1 MLHAHTEGESIT
13 MERFFPWLYDLVM
26 TRAERLAIGPWRR
39 AVVERASGLVLE
51 IASGTGLDFA
61 YYPAGTTIIATEVD
75 ERMLAL
81 ARARAAESS
90 ATVLLVVADAQVL
103 PLRAGVFDSAVVG
116 LAMCTIPSP
125 SRALGELQRVLRD
138 NGSLLMLEHV
148 RSTSALVGRLQDW
161 ATPLWKRVAGGCR
174 LNERTVERIAAAG
187 FRLDSVE
194 AHRPEYVVTIVARK
208 RARGIHQ
215 AVLPGK

>member
-1 MLHAHTEGESIT
+1 

-39 AVVERASGLVLE
+39 AVVERAAGVVLE
-51 IASGTGLDFA
+51 IASGTGLNFA
-61 YYPAGTTIIATEVD
+61 YYAAGTTVIASEVD
-75 ERMLAL
+75 ERMLA
-81 ARARAAESS
+81 RARERAEKSS
-90 ATVLLVVADAQVL
+90 ATVLLVVADAQAL

-116 LAMCTIPSP
+116 LALCTIPSP
-125 SRALGELQRVLRD
+125 TRALDELQRVLRD
-138 NGSLLMLEHV
+138 DGTLLMLEHV

-187 FRLDSVE
+187 FQLDSVE
-194 AHRPEYVVTIVARK
+194 PHRPEYVVTIAARK
-208 RARGIHQ
+208 RVGSIQQALSRG
-215 AVLPGK
+215 K

>member
-1 MLHAHTEGESIT
+1 

-39 AVVERASGLVLE
+39 AVVERAAGVVLE
-51 IASGTGLDFA
+51 IASGTGLNFA
-61 YYPAGTTIIATEVD
+61 YYAAGTTVIASEV
-75 ERMLAL
+75 ER
-81 ARARAAESS
+81 AEKSS
-90 ATVLLVVADAQVL
+90 ATVLLVVADAQAL

-116 LAMCTIPSP
+116 LALCTIPSP
-125 SRALGELQRVLRD
+125 TRALDELQRVLRD
-138 NGSLLMLEHV
+138 DGTLLMLEHV

-187 FRLDSVE
+187 FQLDSVE
-194 AHRPEYVVTIVARK
+194 PHRPEYVVTIAARK
-208 RARGIHQ
+208 RVGSIQQALSRG
-215 AVLPGK
+215 K

>member
-1 MLHAHTEGESIT
+1 

-39 AVVERASGLVLE
+39 AVVERAAGVVLE
-51 IASGTGLDFA
+51 IASGTGLNFA
-61 YYPAGTTIIATEVD
+61 YYAAGTTVIASEVD
-75 ERMLAL
+75 ERMLA
-81 ARARAAESS
+81 RARERAEKSS
-90 ATVLLVVADAQVL
+90 ATVLLVVADAQAL

-116 LAMCTIPSP
+116 LALCTIPSP
-125 SRALGELQRVLRD
+125 SRALDELQRVLRD
-138 NGSLLMLEHV
+138 DGTLLMLEHV

-187 FRLDSVE
+187 FQLDSVE
-194 AHRPEYVVTIVARK
+194 PHRPEYVVTIAARK
-208 RARGIHQ
+208 RVGSIQQALSRG
-215 AVLPGK
+215 K